1 MDTSNAATI
10 SEKQVNAGTWVRND
24 MGRVI
29 AVYCHCGQSLF
40 YHGIIFS
47 QTVSPEHGTAKC
59 RICGRIVRVPVRFF
73 DAQS

>member
-1 MDTSNAATI
+1 MVTSSAATPLD
-10 SEKQVNAGTWVRND
+10 KPVNPGTWVRND
-24 MGRVI
+24 LGRVV

-73 DAQS
+73 DVQS